1 MACNMFDYS
10 QLNRVAAQDKDI
22 IAIVDDLFRLAREH
36 YPILSRLSVVL
47 CSENRASN
55 YFVSDTLCQEAEHRY
70 VEQELKPESALSRMA
85 ESLDTRIIHDL
96 TSIKPTKQIS
106 HLLQLGHQSSYT
118 TPIHYQESNLG
129 FVFINASSTG
139 FFAKEYI
146 QCDIAYISQLISSLF
161 VQLFERQRHFQSS
174 LAIALNM
181 GHARDPETKEHLIRM
196 GKYSE
201 QIARTMSQ
209 SNNEITHQFIHRI
222 RLYAPFH
229 DIGKY
234 RIPDNVLFSTC
245 RFSAEERAIMNNH
258 TLYGEEMI
266 NDVVSL
272 SHHCSMCSDE
282 IQFIK
287 NIVRHHHER
296 FDGSGLPDGLSHTAI
311 PLEARIVTL
320 ADVFDALM
328 SKRAYKHAW
337 SLDEVME
344 YIEAHNGSMFDP
356 ECVEALKQN
365 LDGFMAIR
373 EQYND
378 DVKPQAMMA

>member
-129 FVFINASSTG
+129 FVFINASSTD
-139 FFAKEYI
+139 FFASDYI

-201 QIARTMSQ
+201 QLARMMSQ

-234 RIPDNVLFSTC
+234 RIPDNVLFSTG

-296 FDGSGLPDGLSHTAI
+296 FDGSGLPDRLSHTAI

-337 SLDEVME
+337 SLEEVME
-344 YIEAHNGSMFDP
+344 YIETHNGSMFDP

>member
-1 MACNMFDYS
+1 MACQMFDYS
-10 QLNRVAAQDKDI
+10 HFSRAAAQDKDI
-22 IAIVDDLFRLAREH
+22 VAIVDDLFQLAREH

-47 CSENRASN
+47 CSENKASN
-55 YFVSDTLCQEAEHRY
+55 YFVSDSLCQNVKHHY
-70 VEQELKPESALSRMA
+70 IEQEIKPNSALSRLA
-85 ESLDTRIIHDL
+85 ESLETRIVDDL
-96 TSIKPTKQIS
+96 SLINPTKQIS
-106 HLLQLGHQSSYT
+106 HLLELGHQSSYT

-129 FVFINASSTG
+129 FVFINASCTD
-139 FFAKEYI
+139 FFAKQTI
-146 QCDIAYISQLISSLF
+146 QSDIAYLTQAISNLF

-174 LAIALNM
+174 LAVALNM

-234 RIPDNVLFSTC
+234 RIPDNVLFSTG
-245 RFSAEERAIMNNH
+245 RFSEEERAIMNNH

-365 LDGFMAIR
+365 LDDFMAIR

-378 DVKPQAMMA
+378 DVKPQGLMA

>member
-70 VEQELKPESALSRMA
+70 VEQELKPESTLSRMA

-146 QCDIAYISQLISSLF
+146 QSDIAYISQLISSLF

-234 RIPDNVLFSTC
+234 RIPDNVLFSTG

-296 FDGSGLPDGLSHTAI
+296 FDGSGLPDRLSHTAI

-337 SLDEVME
+337 SLSEVME
-344 YIEAHNGSMFDP
+344 YIETHNGSMFDP

>member
-1 MACNMFDYS
+1 MALTMFDYS
-10 QLNRVAAQDKDI
+10 QISRVAAQDKDI

-47 CSENRASN
+47 CNENRASN

-70 VEQELKPESALSRMA
+70 VEQELTPESALSRMA
-85 ESLDTRIIHDL
+85 ESLDTRIINDL
-96 TSIKPTKQIS
+96 TTISSTKQIS
-106 HLLQLGHQSSYT
+106 HLLDLGHQSSYT
-118 TPIHYQESNLG
+118 TPIHHQESNLG

-139 FFAKEYI
+139 FFANQTI
-146 QCDIAYISQLISSLF
+146 QCDIAYLTQVISSLF
-161 VQLFERQRHFQSS
+161 VQWFERQRHFQSS

-201 QIARTMSQ
+201 KITRTLSHTKR
-209 SNNEITHQFIHRI
+209 EITHQFIHRI

-234 RIPDNVLFSTC
+234 RIPDKVLFSSA
-245 RFSAEERAIMNNH
+245 RFNEEERNIMNNH

-266 NDVVSL
+266 DDVVAL
-272 SHHCSMCSDE
+272 SHHSSMCSEE

-296 FDGSGLPDGLSHTAI
+296 FDGSGLPDALSNTAI

-337 SLDEVME
+337 TLDEVME
-344 YIEAHNGSMFDP
+344 YIEMQNGSMFDP
-356 ECVEALKQN
+356 ECVVALKQN

-378 DVKPQAMMA
+378 DAQPHLMTA

>member
-22 IAIVDDLFRLAREH
+22 IAIIDDLFRLAREH

-55 YFVSDTLCQEAEHRY
+55 YFVSDSLCQEAEHRY
-70 VEQELKPESALSRMA
+70 IEQELKPESELSRMA
-85 ESLDTRIIHDL
+85 ESLDTRIIDDL
-96 TSIKPTKQIS
+96 TSTHPTKQVS
-106 HLLQLGHQSSYT
+106 HLLKLGHQSSYT

-129 FVFINASSTG
+129 FVFINASSIG
-139 FFAKEYI
+139 FFAQQYI
-146 QCDIAYISQLISSLF
+146 QCDIAYLTQVISSLF
-161 VQLFERQRHFQSS
+161 IQLFERQRHFQSS

-201 QIARTMSQ
+201 QLARTLSH

-234 RIPDNVLFSTC
+234 RIPDNVLFSTGS
-245 RFSAEERAIMNNH
+245 FTKEERAIMNNH
-258 TLYGEEMI
+258 TLYGEEMV
-266 NDVVSL
+266 NDVVAL
-272 SHHCSMCSDE
+272 SHHSSMCMDE

-296 FDGSGLPDGLSHTAI
+296 FDGRGLPDGLSQDAI

-337 SLDEVME
+337 SLNDVMA
-344 YIEAHNGSMFDP
+344 YIEAHTGSMFDP
-356 ECVEALKQN
+356 ECVSALKQN
-365 LDGFMAIR
+365 LDSFMAIR
-373 EQYND
+373 DQYND
-378 DVKPQAMMA
+378 DVQPHIMTA

>member
-1 MACNMFDYS
+1 MFDYS
-10 QLNRVAAQDKDI
+10 QISRVAAQDKDI

-47 CSENRASN
+47 CNENRASN

-70 VEQELKPESALSRMA
+70 IEQELKPESALSRMA

-96 TSIKPTKQIS
+96 TTISPTKQIS
-106 HLLQLGHQSSYT
+106 HLLDIGHQSSYT
-118 TPIHYQESNLG
+118 TPIHHQESKLG

-139 FFAKEYI
+139 FFANQTI
-146 QCDIAYISQLISSLF
+146 QCDIAYLTQVISSLF
-161 VQLFERQRHFQSS
+161 IQWFERQRHFQSS

-201 QIARTMSQ
+201 HIARTLSH
-209 SNNEITHQFIHRI
+209 SNEEITHQFIHRI

-234 RIPDNVLFSTC
+234 RIPDKVLFSSS
-245 RFSAEERAIMNNH
+245 RFNEEERAVMDNH

-266 NDVVSL
+266 NNVVAL
-272 SHHCSMCSDE
+272 SCHSAMCSEE

-296 FDGSGLPDGLSHTAI
+296 FDGKGLPDALSSTSI

-337 SLDEVME
+337 TLDEVMD
-344 YIEAHNGSMFDP
+344 YIEAHSGSMFDP
-356 ECVEALKQN
+356 ECVVALKQN

-378 DVKPQAMMA
+378 DVQPHVMTA

>member
-1 MACNMFDYS
+1 MFDYS
-10 QLNRVAAQDKDI
+10 KISRVAAQDKDI

-85 ESLDTRIIHDL
+85 ESLDTRIVNDL
-96 TSIKPTKQIS
+96 TTINPTKQIA
-106 HLLQLGHQSSYT
+106 HLLDLGHQSSYT
-118 TPIHYQESNLG
+118 TPIHHQESNLG

-139 FFAKEYI
+139 FFAKQTI
-146 QCDIAYISQLISSLF
+146 QCDIAYLTQVISSLF
-161 VQLFERQRHFQSS
+161 VQWFERQRHFQSS

-201 QIARTMSQ
+201 QIARTLSHTKR
-209 SNNEITHQFIHRI
+209 EITHQFIHRI

-234 RIPDNVLFSTC
+234 RIPDKVLFSSA
-245 RFSAEERAIMNNH
+245 RFNEEERAIMNNH

-266 NDVVSL
+266 NDVVAL
-272 SHHCSMCSDE
+272 SCHTSMCADE

-296 FDGSGLPDGLSHTAI
+296 FDGTGLPDALSNTAI

-337 SLDEVME
+337 TLDEVMK

-378 DVKPQAMMA
+378 DTQPHIMTA

>member
-1 MACNMFDYS
+1 
-10 QLNRVAAQDKDI
+10 
-22 IAIVDDLFRLAREH
+22 
-36 YPILSRLSVVL
+36 
-47 CSENRASN
+47 
-55 YFVSDTLCQEAEHRY
+55 
-70 VEQELKPESALSRMA
+70 
-85 ESLDTRIIHDL
+85 
-96 TSIKPTKQIS
+96 
-106 HLLQLGHQSSYT
+106 LQLGHQSSYT
-118 TPIHYQESNLG
+118 MPIHYQESNLG

-139 FFAKEYI
+139 FFANDYI

-234 RIPDNVLFSTC
+234 RIPDNVLFSTG
-245 RFSAEERAIMNNH
+245 RFSKEERAIMNNH

-296 FDGSGLPDGLSHTAI
+296 FDVSGLPDRLSHTAI

>member
-139 FFAKEYI
+139 FFANDYI

-201 QIARTMSQ
+201 QIAKTMSQ

-234 RIPDNVLFSTC
+234 RIPDNVLFSTG

-337 SLDEVME
+337 SLSEVME
-344 YIEAHNGSMFDP
+344 YIETHNGSMFDP

-373 EQYND
+373 EHYNN

>member
-1 MACNMFDYS
+1 MFDYS

-22 IAIVDDLFRLAREH
+22 IAIVDDLFRLAREY

-96 TSIKPTKQIS
+96 ASIKPTKQIS

-139 FFAKEYI
+139 FFSKEYI

-201 QIARTMSQ
+201 QIARTMSE

-234 RIPDNVLFSTC
+234 RIPDNVLFSSG

-378 DVKPQAMMA
+378 DVKPQPMMA

>member
-1 MACNMFDYS
+1 MFDYS
-10 QLNRVAAQDKDI
+10 QISRVAAQDKDI

-47 CSENRASN
+47 CNENRASN
-55 YFVSDTLCQEAEHRY
+55 YFVSDTLCQKAEYRHI
-70 VEQELKPESALSRMA
+70 EQELTPESALSRMA
-85 ESLDTRIIHDL
+85 ESLDTRIINDL
-96 TSIKPTKQIS
+96 TTISSTKQIS
-106 HLLQLGHQSSYT
+106 HLLNLGHQSSYT
-118 TPIHYQESNLG
+118 TPIHHQESNLG

-139 FFAKEYI
+139 FFANQII
-146 QCDIAYISQLISSLF
+146 QCDIAYLTQVISSLF
-161 VQLFERQRHFQSS
+161 VQWFERQRHFQSS

-201 QIARTMSQ
+201 QIARTLSHTKR
-209 SNNEITHQFIHRI
+209 EITHQFIHRI

-234 RIPDNVLFSTC
+234 RIPDKVLFSSA
-245 RFSAEERAIMNNH
+245 RFNEEERNIMNNH

-266 NDVVSL
+266 DDVVAL
-272 SHHCSMCSDE
+272 SHHSSMCSEE

-287 NIVRHHHER
+287 NIVRHHHEY
-296 FDGSGLPDGLSHTAI
+296 FDGSGLPDALSNAEI

-344 YIEAHNGSMFDP
+344 YIEVQNGSMFDP

-378 DVKPQAMMA
+378 DAQPHLMTA

>member
-1 MACNMFDYS
+1 MALTMFDYS
-10 QLNRVAAQDKDI
+10 KISRVAAQDKDI

-47 CSENRASN
+47 CNENRASN
-55 YFVSDTLCQEAEHRY
+55 YFVSDTLCQEAEHRH
-70 VEQELKPESALSRMA
+70 VEQELTPESALSRMA
-85 ESLDTRIIHDL
+85 ESLDTRIINDL
-96 TSIKPTKQIS
+96 TTISSTKQIS
-106 HLLQLGHQSSYT
+106 HLLDLGHQSSYT
-118 TPIHYQESNLG
+118 TPIHHQESNLG

-139 FFAKEYI
+139 FFANQTI
-146 QCDIAYISQLISSLF
+146 QCDIAYLTQVISSLF
-161 VQLFERQRHFQSS
+161 VQWFERQRHFQSS

-201 QIARTMSQ
+201 QIARTLSHTKR
-209 SNNEITHQFIHRI
+209 EITHQFIHRI

-234 RIPDNVLFSTC
+234 RIPDKVQFSSA
-245 RFSAEERAIMNNH
+245 RFNEEERNIMNNH
-258 TLYGEEMI
+258 TLYGEEVI
-266 NDVVSL
+266 DDVVAL
-272 SHHCSMCSDE
+272 SHHSSMCSEE

-296 FDGSGLPDGLSHTAI
+296 FDGSGLPDALSNTAI

-344 YIEAHNGSMFDP
+344 YIEVQNGSMFDP
-356 ECVEALKQN
+356 ECVVALKQN

-378 DVKPQAMMA
+378 DAQPHLMTA

>member
-1 MACNMFDYS
+1 MALTMFDYS
-10 QLNRVAAQDKDI
+10 QISRVAAQDKDI

-47 CSENRASN
+47 CNENRASN
-55 YFVSDTLCQEAEHRY
+55 YFVSDTLCHEAEHRH
-70 VEQELKPESALSRMA
+70 VEQELTPESALSRMA
-85 ESLDTRIIHDL
+85 ESLDTRIINDL
-96 TSIKPTKQIS
+96 TTISSTKQIS
-106 HLLQLGHQSSYT
+106 HLLDLGHQSSYT
-118 TPIHYQESNLG
+118 TPIHHQESNLG

-139 FFAKEYI
+139 FFANQTI
-146 QCDIAYISQLISSLF
+146 QYDIAYLTQVISSLF
-161 VQLFERQRHFQSS
+161 VQWFERQRHFQSS

-201 QIARTMSQ
+201 QIARTLSHTKR
-209 SNNEITHQFIHRI
+209 EITHQFIHRI

-234 RIPDNVLFSTC
+234 RIPDKVLFSSA
-245 RFSAEERAIMNNH
+245 RFNEEERNIMNNH

-266 NDVVSL
+266 DDVVAL
-272 SHHCSMCSDE
+272 SHHSSMCSEE

-296 FDGSGLPDGLSHTAI
+296 FDGSGLPDALSNTAI

-344 YIEAHNGSMFDP
+344 YIEAQNGSMFDP
-356 ECVEALKQN
+356 ECVVALKQN
-365 LDGFMAIR
+365 LDGFMVIR

-378 DVKPQAMMA
+378 DAQPHLMTA

>member
-55 YFVSDTLCQEAEHRY
+55 YFVSDSLCQEAEHRY
-70 VEQELKPESALSRMA
+70 IEQELKPESELSRMA
-85 ESLDTRIIHDL
+85 ESLDTRIIDDL
-96 TSIKPTKQIS
+96 TSTHPTKQVS
-106 HLLQLGHQSSYT
+106 HLLKLGHQSSYT

-129 FVFINASSTG
+129 FVFINASSIG
-139 FFAKEYI
+139 FFAQQYI
-146 QCDIAYISQLISSLF
+146 QCDIAYLTQVISSLF
-161 VQLFERQRHFQSS
+161 IQLFERQRHFQSS

-201 QIARTMSQ
+201 QLARTLSH

-234 RIPDNVLFSTC
+234 RIPDNVLFSTGS
-245 RFSAEERAIMNNH
+245 FTKEERAIMNNH
-258 TLYGEEMI
+258 TLYGEEMV
-266 NDVVSL
+266 NDVVAL
-272 SHHCSMCSDE
+272 SHHSSMCMDE

-296 FDGSGLPDGLSHTAI
+296 FDGRGLPDGLSQDAI

-337 SLDEVME
+337 SLNDVMA
-344 YIEAHNGSMFDP
+344 YIEAHTGSMFDP
-356 ECVEALKQN
+356 ECVSALKQN
-365 LDGFMAIR
+365 LEHFMSIR

-378 DVKPQAMMA
+378 EIQPHIMTA

>member
-1 MACNMFDYS
+1 MALTMFDYS
-10 QLNRVAAQDKDI
+10 QISRVAAQDKDI

-47 CSENRASN
+47 CNENRASN
-55 YFVSDTLCQEAEHRY
+55 YFVSDTLCQKAEYRHI
-70 VEQELKPESALSRMA
+70 EQELTPESALSRMA
-85 ESLDTRIIHDL
+85 ESLDTRIINDL
-96 TSIKPTKQIS
+96 TTISSTKQIS
-106 HLLQLGHQSSYT
+106 HLLNLGHQSSYT
-118 TPIHYQESNLG
+118 TPIHHQESNLG

-139 FFAKEYI
+139 FFANQII
-146 QCDIAYISQLISSLF
+146 QCDIAYLTQVISSLF
-161 VQLFERQRHFQSS
+161 VQWFERQRHFQSS

-201 QIARTMSQ
+201 QIARTLSHTKR
-209 SNNEITHQFIHRI
+209 EITHQFIHRI

-234 RIPDNVLFSTC
+234 RIPDKVLFSSA
-245 RFSAEERAIMNNH
+245 RFNEEERNIMNNH

-266 NDVVSL
+266 DDVVAL
-272 SHHCSMCSDE
+272 SHHSSMCSEE

-287 NIVRHHHER
+287 NIVRHHHEY
-296 FDGSGLPDGLSHTAI
+296 FDGSGLPDALSNAEI

-344 YIEAHNGSMFDP
+344 YIEVQNGSMFDP

-378 DVKPQAMMA
+378 DAQPHLMTA

>member
-1 MACNMFDYS
+1 MFDYS
-10 QLNRVAAQDKDI
+10 HFSRAAAQDKDI

-139 FFAKEYI
+139 FFANQTI
-146 QCDIAYISQLISSLF
+146 QCDIAYLTQVISSLF
-161 VQLFERQRHFQSS
+161 VQWFERQRHFQSS

-201 QIARTMSQ
+201 QIARTLSHTKR
-209 SNNEITHQFIHRI
+209 EITHQFIHRI

-234 RIPDNVLFSTC
+234 RIPDKVLFSSA
-245 RFSAEERAIMNNH
+245 RFNDEERNIMNNH

-266 NDVVSL
+266 DDVVAL
-272 SHHCSMCSDE
+272 SHHSSMCSEE

-296 FDGSGLPDGLSHTAI
+296 FDGSGLPDALSNTTI

-344 YIEAHNGSMFDP
+344 YIEAQNGSMFDP
-356 ECVEALKQN
+356 ECVVALKQN

-378 DVKPQAMMA
+378 DAQPHLMTA

>member
-1 MACNMFDYS
+1 MICNMFDYS
-10 QLNRVAAQDKDI
+10 QLNRVAAEDKDI

-96 TSIKPTKQIS
+96 TSLKPTKQIS

-139 FFAKEYI
+139 FFANDYI

-234 RIPDNVLFSTC
+234 RIPDNVLFSTG

-296 FDGSGLPDGLSHTAI
+296 FDGSGLPDGLSDTAI

-337 SLDEVME
+337 SLSEVME

-365 LDGFMAIR
+365 LEGFMAIR

>member
-1 MACNMFDYS
+1 MALTMFDYS
-10 QLNRVAAQDKDI
+10 QISRVAAQDKDI

-47 CSENRASN
+47 CNENRASN

-70 VEQELKPESALSRMA
+70 IEQELKPESALSRMA

-96 TSIKPTKQIS
+96 TTISPTKQIS
-106 HLLQLGHQSSYT
+106 HLLDIGHQSSYT
-118 TPIHYQESNLG
+118 TPIHHQESNLG

-139 FFAKEYI
+139 FFANQTI
-146 QCDIAYISQLISSLF
+146 QCDIAYLTQVISSLF
-161 VQLFERQRHFQSS
+161 IQWFERQRHFQSS

-201 QIARTMSQ
+201 HIARTLSH
-209 SNNEITHQFIHRI
+209 SKEEITHQFIHRI

-234 RIPDNVLFSTC
+234 RIPDKVLFSSA
-245 RFSAEERAIMNNH
+245 RFNEEERAVMDNH

-266 NDVVSL
+266 NNVVAL
-272 SHHCSMCSDE
+272 SCHSAMCSEE

-296 FDGSGLPDGLSHTAI
+296 FDGTGLPDALSNTAI

-337 SLDEVME
+337 TLDEVMD
-344 YIEAHNGSMFDP
+344 YIEAHSGSMFDP
-356 ECVEALKQN
+356 ECVVALKQN

-378 DVKPQAMMA
+378 DVQPHVMTA

>member
-1 MACNMFDYS
+1 MALTMFDYS
-10 QLNRVAAQDKDI
+10 QISRVAAQDKDI

-47 CSENRASN
+47 CNENRASN

-70 VEQELKPESALSRMA
+70 IEQELKPESALSRMA

-96 TSIKPTKQIS
+96 TTISPTKQIS
-106 HLLQLGHQSSYT
+106 HLLDIGHQSSYT
-118 TPIHYQESNLG
+118 TPIHHQESNLG

-139 FFAKEYI
+139 FFANQTI
-146 QCDIAYISQLISSLF
+146 QCDIAYLTQVISSLF
-161 VQLFERQRHFQSS
+161 IQWFERQRHFQSS

-201 QIARTMSQ
+201 HIARTLSH
-209 SNNEITHQFIHRI
+209 SNEEITHQFIHRI

-234 RIPDNVLFSTC
+234 RIPDKVLFSSS
-245 RFSAEERAIMNNH
+245 RFNEEERAVMDNH

-266 NDVVSL
+266 NNVVAL
-272 SHHCSMCSDE
+272 SCHSAMCSEE

-296 FDGSGLPDGLSHTAI
+296 FDGKGLPDALSSTSI

-337 SLDEVME
+337 TLDEVMD
-344 YIEAHNGSMFDP
+344 YIEAHSGSMFDP
-356 ECVEALKQN
+356 ECVVALKQN

-378 DVKPQAMMA
+378 DVQPHVMTA

>member
-1 MACNMFDYS
+1 MFDYS

-22 IAIVDDLFRLAREH
+22 IAIVDDLFRLAREY

-96 TSIKPTKQIS
+96 ASIKPTKQIS

-139 FFAKEYI
+139 FFSKEYI

-201 QIARTMSQ
+201 QIARTMSE

-234 RIPDNVLFSTC
+234 RIPDNVLFSSG

-296 FDGSGLPDGLSHTAI
+296 FDGSGLPDGQSHTAI

-378 DVKPQAMMA
+378 DVKPQPMMA